1 MRQGKVNPQQTY
13 IERILERFN
22 LQDTKTYA
30 NPLDPNIKL
39 TKDQCLT
46 TDEEKERMKKI
57 PYRQAIGSLM
67 WTAVATQPDIAFA
80 VSLSSQFLENPSQ
93 IHWNAVKR
101 IFQYLKGTKDSK
113 LTLGNNHKGLIG
125 YTDADWTSQDHRHLI
140 SGYIY

>member
-1 MRQGKVNPQQTY
+1 
-13 IERILERFN
+13 
-22 LQDTKTYA
+22 
-30 NPLDPNIKL
+30 
-39 TKDQCLT
+39 
-46 TDEEKERMKKI
+46 MKKI